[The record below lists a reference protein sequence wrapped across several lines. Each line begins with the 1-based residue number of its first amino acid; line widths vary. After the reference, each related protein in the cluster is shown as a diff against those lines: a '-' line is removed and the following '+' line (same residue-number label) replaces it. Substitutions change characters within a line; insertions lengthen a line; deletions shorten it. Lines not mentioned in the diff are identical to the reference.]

1 MNTFIVY
8 SYINIYNVT
17 ILKFPVKRKEII
29 IKTNCNKIYQ
39 LGQKLT
45 IAKILLRC
53 NKQTKAL
60 LVPNM
65 KLENQNL
72 VFANQKSTTNL
83 LTASGSKYLF

>member
-17 ILKFPVKRKEII
+17 IIKFPVKRKERI
-29 IKTNCNKIYQ
+29 IKTKCNQIYQ
-39 LGQKLT
+39 LGQKLM
-45 IAKILLRC
+45 IVKILLT

-65 KLENQNL
+65 KLESQNL
-72 VFANQKSTTNL
+72 VFANKKSTTNL

>member
-45 IAKILLRC
+45 IAKILLT

-60 LVPNM
+60 LVSNM